1 MLIAHSQG
9 GIIAASILD
18 WLYGELGHRELRKLE
33 VYTFASAG
41 RALRNPP
48 LRDLEFGGGGGG
60 GHHEHE
66 NEDENESESE
76 HEHEHG
82 LEHDN
87 PGLGEMG
94 MPGHRRGEG
103 PGRVDR
109 VLRYVEHY
117 ANTKDFVSNIGV
129 LRFTSPAAAYS
140 NGSLFSG
147 SVFVREGSGHLLN
160 MHYLNTMFGDES
172 GFMDRMVDLPVKGLD
187 GVERIMQRPLGDLS
201 RLWKYRDG
209 DSPDEDEIAME
220 FKDVE

>member
-18 WLYGELGHRELRKLE
+18 WLFGELGHKELRKLE

-48 LRDLEFGGGGGG
+48 LRDLGDVGGGG

-66 NEDENESESE
+66 HELGHGHESEPE
-76 HEHEHG
+76 HDHEYEHG
-82 LEHDN
+82 HDN
-87 PGLGEMG
+87 PGPGA
-94 MPGHRRGEG
+94 MPGRRRGQG
-103 PGRVDR
+103 PGRVGR
-109 VLRYVEHY
+109 VLRHVEHY

-129 LRFTSPAAAYS
+129 LRFTSPTAAYS

-160 MHYLNTMFGDES
+160 MHYLDTMFGEDG

-209 DSPDEDEIAME
+209 DSPDEDEVAVDV
-220 FKDVE
+220 KDIE

>member
-48 LRDLEFGGGGGG
+48 LRDLGFGGGGG

-66 NEDENESESE
+66 NESESE
-76 HEHEHG
+76 H
-82 LEHDN
+82 EHDN
-87 PGLGEMG
+87 PGLGAMA

-147 SVFVREGSGHLLN
+147 SVFVRKGSGHLLN
-160 MHYLNTMFGDES
+160 MHYLDTMFGDES

>member
-18 WLYGELGHRELRKLE
+18 WLFGELGHKELRKLE

-48 LRDLEFGGGGGG
+48 LRDLGDVDGGGGGDR
-60 GHHEHE
+60 HHEHE
-66 NEDENESESE
+66 YE

-82 LEHDN
+82 HDN
-87 PGLGEMG
+87 PGPGA
-94 MPGHRRGEG
+94 MPGHRRGQG
-103 PGRVDR
+103 PSRAGRV
-109 VLRYVEHY
+109 LQHIEHY

-129 LRFTSPAAAYS
+129 LRFTSPVAAYL
-140 NGSLFSG
+140 NGSPFSG

-160 MHYLNTMFGDES
+160 MHYLDTMFGED
-172 GFMDRMVDLPVKGLD
+172 GRFMDRMVDLPVKGLD
-187 GVERIMQRPLGDLS
+187 GVERIVQRQLGDLS

-209 DSPDEDEIAME
+209 DSPDEEVAV
-220 FKDVE
+220 DVKGIE